1 MLLLEMRAAA
11 LWYQQ
16 ISRRLE
22 GWWGTNLCGSYLIER
37 IFTMRLFEYSSIYWQ
52 CTDYNIISSYEYS
65 KKLPKC
71 IYSIAVSNTALAG
84 VGAGFGESRH
94 VPERGSLAMAE
105 RPSPCLI

>member
-84 VGAGFGESRH
+84 V
-94 VPERGSLAMAE
+94 
-105 RPSPCLI
+105 